1 VESSSA
7 ADKFAVRSSHKIT
20 NNRAVFME
28 DLNNNTASD
37 LQHVASKHKM
47 VETAVNGEME
57 KLRKKVVVA

>member
-1 VESSSA
+1 VESPSA
-7 ADKFAVRSSHKIT
+7 ADKFAVRSSQKIS

-28 DLNNNTASD
+28 DLNNDTASD

-57 KLRKKVVVA
+57 KLWKKAVVA